1 MAIKEF
7 IRNKWFYLALLALSL
22 VVPLVVTDRYIF
34 QIIIMNIIFAIATL
48 SMNLI
53 LGYTGQASLAHAGF
67 FGIGAYG
74 LGLLTKAGL
83 SFWLALPL
91 ASLIAALVGFLI
103 GLPTLRSKGSYFA
116 IATLCFGVI
125 VSLVAG
131 NWASLTGGHTGL
143 LGIPYPSGI
152 PFPIVGKIEFD
163 TQASQYYLV
172 LAFLLLTL
180 FVMHRLV
187 YSLQGLSFMAVR
199 NNESLAE
206 AVGINTFAT
215 KVLSFT
221 VANFFA
227 GMAGGIYASLIGS
240 ISPSTAAFSVT
251 FNWLV
256 CLLLGGAATLAGPIL
271 GAFAIPVLMEYLQFL
286 DQYRLIIFGALLIVV
301 IIYFPRGMMGG
312 IENLQKR
319 LTAYYR
325 RRKAGGKKVVT
336 ASGKS
341 HQAV

>member
-1 MAIKEF
+1 MILKFA
-7 IRNKWFYLALLALSL
+7 RQKWFYRLLLALSL
-22 VVPLVVTDRYIF
+22 VFPLLVTDRYVF
-34 QIIIMNIIFAIATL
+34 QIVTMNLIVAIAAL

-53 LGYTGQASLAHAGF
+53 LGYTGQPSLAHAGF

-74 LGLLTKAGL
+74 VGLMTRAGL

-91 ASLIAALVGFLI
+91 SSMIAALVGFFI
-103 GLPTLRSKGSYFA
+103 GLPTLRTRGAYFS

-125 VSLVAG
+125 ITIVAG
-131 NWASLTGGHTGL
+131 NWTTLTGGHTGI
-143 LGIPYPSGI
+143 LGIPLPSPI
-152 PFPIVGKIEFD
+152 PFPIAGKIEF
-163 TQASQYYLV
+163 TTPAAQYYLV

-187 YSLQGLSFMAVR
+187 YSLHGLSFMAIR
-199 NNESLAE
+199 NNETLSE

-215 KVLSFT
+215 KILSFT

-240 ISPSTAAFSVT
+240 ISPSTTSYVLT
-251 FNWLV
+251 FNWL
-256 CLLLGGAATLAGPIL
+256 LFIFIGGVATLAGPIL
-271 GAFAIPVLMEYLQFL
+271 GAFVIPVVMEYLQFL
-286 DQYRLIIFGALLIVV
+286 ENYRLVIFGLMLILI
-301 IIYFPRGMMGG
+301 IIYFPRGIIGG
-312 IENLQKR
+312 IENLQR
-319 LTAYYR
+319 RVNSYYR
-325 RRKAGGKKVVT
+325 RRKDGGEKVVT